1 VNDKIIGIIGGM
13 GPEATADL
21 YLKIIK
27 NTKAKKDQDHFRVI
41 IDSNVKIPD
50 RTQAILH
57 NGEDPTPY
65 LIQTAKNLDKL
76 SVDVAC
82 IPCITAHYFYEAV
95 QESVSFKII
104 NIIEEVVE
112 YIKKYYPNIRKVGI
126 LSTTGTIKTELFNQY
141 LKDYTIVYP
150 TKEIQEKNVMK
161 AIYGEK
167 GIKSGGEPEYARKL
181 LVEAGEKVI
190 SRGAEVIIAGCT
202 EIGLVLDKDSFDV
215 ETLDL
220 LEIASTILIHDG
232 FDY

>member
-150 TKEIQEKNVMK
+150 TTEIQEKNVMK

>member
-1 VNDKIIGIIGGM
+1 MNDKIIGIIGGM

-57 NGEDPTPY
+57 NGEDPTPV
-65 LIQTAKNLDKL
+65 LIETAKNLEKL

-82 IPCITAHYFYEAV
+82 IPCITAHYFYNAV
-95 QESVSFKII
+95 QESVDYKII
-104 NIIEEVVE
+104 NIIEELVK
-112 YIKKYYPNIRKVGI
+112 YIKKNYPTIKKVGV
-126 LSTTGTIKTELFNQY
+126 LSTTGTIKTKLFNQY
-141 LKDYTIVYP
+141 LEDYIIIYP
-150 TKEIQEKNVMK
+150 TEKIQEKNVME
-161 AIYGEK
+161 AIYGED
-167 GIKSGGEPEYARKL
+167 GIKSGGKPGFAKKL
-181 LVEAGEKVI
+181 LEEAGEKI
-190 SRGAEVIIAGCT
+190 IERGAEVIIAGCT
-202 EIGLVLDKDSFDV
+202 EIGLVLSKDSFNV

-220 LEIASTILIHDG
+220 LEIASSALIDDG

>member
-1 VNDKIIGIIGGM
+1 MNDKIIGIIGGM

-150 TKEIQEKNVMK
+150 TTEIQEKNVMK

>member
-65 LIQTAKNLDKL
+65 LIETAKNLEKL

-82 IPCITAHYFYEAV
+82 IPCITAHYFYDLV
-95 QESVSFKII
+95 QESVNFKII

-112 YIKKYYPNIRKVGI
+112 YIKRNYPNIKKVGV
-126 LSTTGTIKTELFNQY
+126 LSTTGTIETKLFNQY
-141 LKDYTIVYP
+141 LEDYSIVYP
-150 TKEIQEKNVMK
+150 TKEIQERNVME

-167 GIKSGGEPEYARKL
+167 GIKSGGKPEYARRL
-181 LVEAGEKVI
+181 LVEAGNKVI
-190 SRGAEVIIAGCT
+190 ERGAEVIIAGCT
-202 EIGLVLDKDSFDV
+202 EIGLVLDKGSFDV

-220 LEIASTILIHDG
+220 LEIASTILIHDS

>member
-57 NGEDPTPY
+57 KGEDPTPV
-65 LIQTAKNLDKL
+65 LIETAKNLEKL

-82 IPCITAHYFYEAV
+82 IPCITAHYFYEVV
-95 QESVSFKII
+95 QESVNYKII
-104 NIIEEVVE
+104 NIIEELVK
-112 YIKKYYPNIRKVGI
+112 YIKKNYPTIKKVGV
-126 LSTTGTIKTELFNQY
+126 LSTTGTIKTKLFNQY
-141 LKDYTIVYP
+141 LKDYLIVYP
-150 TKEIQEKNVMK
+150 TEKIQEKNVME
-161 AIYGEK
+161 AIYGEE
-167 GIKSGGEPEYARKL
+167 GIKSGGKPEFAKKL

-190 SRGAEVIIAGCT
+190 ERGAEVVIAGCT
-202 EIGLVLDKDSFDV
+202 EIGLVLSEDSFEV

-220 LEIASTILIHDG
+220 LEIASSALIDDG

>member
-1 VNDKIIGIIGGM
+1 M

-190 SRGAEVIIAGCT
+190 SR
-202 EIGLVLDKDSFDV
+202 
-215 ETLDL
+215 
-220 LEIASTILIHDG
+220 
-232 FDY
+232 